1 MNKFLVML
9 CSLSVSGTL
18 LLLFILGFKQFYK
31 NKFSKR
37 WQYYI
42 WIIVALRFLLPFS
55 PNTTVVGS
63 LFENF
68 ETTIIMSEAPKNTST
83 LISNIKNY
91 QPEPVQINNNRT
103 DTVDVD
109 KSLSRESILIFVW
122 LVLALILFVR
132 KVTVYQGF
140 IQYIKAGNTEVSNIK
155 ILNVLSDCED
165 KLNIKTRV
173 ELSYN
178 PLIATPML
186 IGFLHPRIILPVCKL
201 SDKDLTYIFMH
212 ELIHYKQ
219 KDMFYKWLIQLVT
232 CIHWFNPFVYLM
244 EKEVN
249 KSCELSCDEKLL
261 SILDDQSRREYGDTL
276 ISFLKSN
283 NLYKNSLASLTL
295 TESAEQLKE
304 RLGSIMNYKTKTK
317 LIRMMTCFLTLTI
330 FLGAVFVGGYPISAA
345 DSGIAGI
352 VPKGI
357 AKLPTQEDKK
367 NGSGTYIYDEELN
380 FGSYSGD
387 EDVNESEG
395 AESNTYTYT
404 QNGYYY
410 DSYIIEMGW
419 NLKARDQRYYGTKDI
434 VLKDQ
439 SKMAVCFAD
448 TAKAYMNDNK
458 AIKAIEGLIDTLNS
472 ANIALPIEMPLI
484 VSVTPIDV
492 NDISALTEIYYQNK
506 ELTKFSALFSVLDET
521 TQKDY
526 LQKIYNNDEIALF
539 ATVVPYLDDN
549 TISQYIEKS
558 DKDDKISFYSVL
570 LKYIQPSDLQ
580 RYAEKYYNNNNIAR
594 FSILVNS
601 MTKEEKQAW
610 LIKAQAE
617 KKPPFISVI
626 SNRLY
631 DYE

>member
-1 MNKFLVML
+1 MNRFLVIL

-18 LLLFILGFKQFYK
+18 LLLFILGLKQLYK

-42 WIIVALRFLLPFS
+42 WIIVALRFLLPFT

-68 ETTIIMSEAPKNTST
+68 ETTSITSEAPKNIST
-83 LISNIKNY
+83 PISNIQDY
-91 QPEPVQINNNRT
+91 QPEPVQVNNDRL

-109 KSLSRESILIFVW
+109 KSLSQESILIFVW

-140 IQYIKAGNTEVSNIK
+140 IQYMKAGNTEVSDIK
-155 ILNVLSDCED
+155 ILNVLSDCEERL
-165 KLNIKTRV
+165 KIKTRV
-173 ELSYN
+173 EVSYN

-186 IGFLHPRIILPVCKL
+186 IGFLHPRIILPACKM
-201 SDKDLTYIFMH
+201 SDKDLSYIFMH

-276 ISFLKSN
+276 ISFLKSKN
-283 NLYKNSLASLTL
+283 HYKNSLASLTL
-295 TESAEQLKE
+295 TEGAEQLKE

-317 LIRMMTCFLTLTI
+317 LIRMMTCLLTLII
-330 FLGAVFVGGYPISAA
+330 FLGAVFIGGYPISAA

-357 AKLPTQEDKK
+357 VKLPTQEDKK

-380 FGSYSGD
+380 FGSYLDD
-387 EDVNESEG
+387 EDDNEPEDV
-395 AESNTYTYT
+395 ESNTYTYT
-404 QNGYYY
+404 QKGFYY

-419 NLKARDQRYYGTKDI
+419 NLKARDQQYYDTKDI

-439 SKMAVCFAD
+439 SKMTVCFAD
-448 TAKAYMNDNK
+448 TAKAYVNDNK
-458 AIKAIEGLIDTLNS
+458 AIKAIEGLINTLKNTEMS
-472 ANIALPIEMPLI
+472 LPIEMPFVLY
-484 VSVTPIDV
+484 VTPIDV
-492 NDISALTEIYYQNK
+492 NDISSLVEIYYQNYD
-506 ELTKFSALFSVLDET
+506 LNKFSALFPVLDET

-526 LQKIYNNDEIALF
+526 LRKIYDNDEIAFF
-539 ATVVPYLDDN
+539 ATIIHYLDDY

-580 RYAEKYYNNNNIAR
+580 RYAEKYYNNNDIAR

-617 KKPPFISVI
+617 KKHAFISVI

-631 DYE
+631 D

>member
-1 MNKFLVML
+1 MNEFLVIL
-9 CSLSVSGTL
+9 LSLSVSGTL
-18 LLLFILGFKQFYK
+18 LLLFVLGLKHSYK

-42 WIIVALRFLLPFS
+42 WIIVALRFLLPFTFD
-55 PNTTVVGS
+55 TTVVGG
-63 LFENF
+63 LFNKLD
-68 ETTIIMSEAPKNTST
+68 TTIISSEITNHQTIP
-83 LISNIKNY
+83 ISVDTEYKKT
-91 QPEPVQINNNRT
+91 EPTQINNNIT
-103 DTVDVD
+103 DSTAGHEPL
-109 KSLSRESILIFVW
+109 SLTIYLIFGW
-122 LVLALILFVR
+122 AGLALILFVR

-140 IQYIKAGNTEVSNIK
+140 VQYIKAGNTEGADIK
-155 ILNVLSDCED
+155 ILNLLSDCED

-178 PLIATPML
+178 PLIATPMM
-186 IGFLHPRIILPVCKL
+186 IGFVHPRIILPVCRIEDIDL
-201 SDKDLTYIFMH
+201 SYIFLH

-219 KDMFYKWLIQLVT
+219 KDMFYKWLIQLVV

-249 KSCELSCDEKLL
+249 KSCELSCDEKIL
-261 SILDDQSRREYGDTL
+261 SILDEKARREYGDTL
-276 ISFLKSN
+276 IAFMKSTN
-283 NLYKNSLASLTL
+283 HYKSSLASVTL
-295 TESAEQLKE
+295 TEGAEQLKE
-304 RLGSIMNYKTKTK
+304 RLGAIMNFKAKTKT
-317 LIRMMTCFLTLTI
+317 IRMLTGLLTLFI
-330 FLGAVFVGGYPISAA
+330 FLSAVFIGGYPISAS
-345 DSGIAGI
+345 DSSIAGI
-352 VPKGI
+352 AQLSPYSEMKGG
-357 AKLPTQEDKK
+357 T
-367 NGSGTYIYDEELN
+367 STYIYDEELN
-380 FGSYSGD
+380 FGQYLDDDTNDNDSNDAASY
-387 EDVNESEG
+387 
-395 AESNTYTYT
+395 TYTYT
-404 QNGYYY
+404 QKGFYY

-458 AIKAIEGLIDTLNS
+458 AIKAIEGLINTLKNTEMS
-472 ANIALPIEMPLI
+472 LTIEMPFVLY
-484 VSVTPIDV
+484 VTPIDV
-492 NDISALTEIYYQNK
+492 NDISALVEIYYKNND
-506 ELTKFSALFSVLDET
+506 LIKFSALFPVLDET
-521 TQKDY
+521 IQKDY
-526 LQKIYNNDEIALF
+526 LRKIYNNDEIALF

-558 DKDDKISFYSVL
+558 DKDNKISFYSVL

-580 RYAEKYYNNNNIAR
+580 RYAEKYYNNNDIAR

-610 LIKAQAE
+610 LIKAKEE
-617 KKPPFISVI
+617 KKHAFISVI

>member
-1 MNKFLVML
+1 MNKFLVIL

-18 LLLFILGFKQFYK
+18 LLLFILGLKQLYK
-31 NKFSKR
+31 NKLSKR

-42 WIIVALRFLLPFS
+42 WIIVALRFLLPFT

-68 ETTIIMSEAPKNTST
+68 ETTIITSEAPKNIST
-83 LISNIKNY
+83 PISNIQDY
-91 QPEPVQINNNRT
+91 QPEPVQINNDRT

-109 KSLSRESILIFVW
+109 KSLSQESILIFVW

-140 IQYIKAGNTEVSNIK
+140 IQYIKAGNTEVSDIK
-155 ILNVLSDCED
+155 ILNVLSDCEERL
-165 KLNIKTRV
+165 KIKTRV
-173 ELSYN
+173 EVSYN

-186 IGFLHPRIILPVCKL
+186 IGFLHPRIILPACKI
-201 SDKDLTYIFMH
+201 SDKDLSYIFMH

-261 SILDDQSRREYGDTL
+261 SILDEKTRREYGDTL
-276 ISFLKSN
+276 IAFMKSTN
-283 NLYKNSLASLTL
+283 HYKSSLVSVTL
-295 TESAEQLKE
+295 TEGAEQLKE
-304 RLGSIMNYKTKTK
+304 RLGAIMYFKAKTKTIK
-317 LIRMMTCFLTLTI
+317 MLTGLLTLFI
-330 FLGAVFVGGYPISAA
+330 FLSAVFIGGYPISAS
-345 DSGIAGI
+345 DSSIAGI
-352 VPKGI
+352 VQLSPYSEKKGG
-357 AKLPTQEDKK
+357 T
-367 NGSGTYIYDEELN
+367 STYIYDEELN
-380 FGSYSGD
+380 FGQYLDDDTNDNDSNDAASY
-387 EDVNESEG
+387 
-395 AESNTYTYT
+395 TYTYT
-404 QNGYYY
+404 QKGFYY
-410 DSYIIEMGW
+410 DSYIIDMGW
-419 NLKARDQRYYGTKDI
+419 NLKARDQQYYDTKDI

-439 SKMAVCFAD
+439 SIMTVCFAD

-458 AIKAIEGLIDTLNS
+458 AIKAIEGLINTLKNTEMS
-472 ANIALPIEMPLI
+472 LAIEMPFVLY
-484 VSVTPIDV
+484 VTPIDV
-492 NDISALTEIYYQNK
+492 NDISALVETYYQNND
-506 ELTKFSALFSVLDET
+506 LNKFSALFPVLNET

-526 LQKIYNNDEIALF
+526 LRKIYDNDEIAFF
-539 ATVVPYLDDN
+539 ATIIHYLDDN

-580 RYAEKYYNNNNIAR
+580 SYAEKYYNNNEIAR

-617 KKPPFISVI
+617 KKHAFISVI
-626 SNRLY
+626 SNRL
-631 DYE
+631 